1 MSTKKN
7 TSGTT
12 TEVRIGISES
22 SQELHIESDLTPEQ
36 VIAAVTAALDSGKS
50 LSLTDTRGRQTIIG
64 NNKISF
70 VEVGQSA
77 ERKVGFA
84 SA

>member
-1 MSTKKN
+1 MSTKKS

-12 TEVRIGISES
+12 TEIRIGISES
-22 SQELHIESDLTPEQ
+22 PQELHIESDLTPEQ
-36 VIAAVTAALDSGKS
+36 VIEAVTTALDSGKS
-50 LSLTDTRGRQTIIG
+50 LSLTDTRGRQTIIA

-84 SA
+84 TA